1 MKYKKFETL
10 NNHPKNNHPI
20 QRSLYPSLQPFR
32 THRLKVSN
40 LHELYFEEAGNPQ
53 GIPIVFIHGGPGGGV
68 APVYRQFFDP
78 KVYHIVLID
87 QRGAGKSTPNASLED
102 NTTWDLV
109 ADIEKIRTH
118 LNLKSWFVFGGSWG
132 STLAL
137 AYAET
142 HPEAVRGLILR
153 GIFLCRP
160 KEIEWFYQKGADA
173 LYPDAWEKYL
183 APIPVQE
190 RHNLVTAYYERLTHP
205 DREVRLQAARSWSI
219 WEASTSF
226 LIPDQEVIG
235 SFSEPE
241 FAMTFARIE
250 CHYFKHNAFFETDN
264 WLIENVGRIRHI
276 PCEIV
281 QGRYDVVCPMMS
293 AWDLSRAWPE
303 AKLHI
308 IPDAGHSA
316 METGIRSRLI
326 EITDRW
332 STQFQDLSQHTKQS

>member
-1 MKYKKFETL
+1 MKYKKFETPSGSPTRPTTP
-10 NNHPKNNHPI
+10 HRP
-20 QRSLYPSLQPFR
+20 LYPSIQPYR
-32 THRLKVSN
+32 TGRLRVSDI
-40 LHELYFEEAGNPQ
+40 HEIYYEEVGNPE
-53 GIPIVFIHGGPGGGV
+53 GKPVLFVHGGPGGGIS
-68 APVYRQFFDP
+68 PVYRQFFNP
-78 KVYHIVLID
+78 KIFRVILID
-87 QRGAGKSTPNASLED
+87 QRGAGKSTPRAELRE

-109 ADIEKIRTH
+109 ADIEKVRESIQIDQW
-118 LNLKSWFVFGGSWG
+118 LVFGGSWG

-142 HPEAVRGLILR
+142 HPERVQGLILR

-173 LYPDAWEKYL
+173 IFPDAWEKYL
-183 APIPVQE
+183 APIPVDE
-190 RHNLVTAYYERLTHP
+190 RHQMVAAYYQRLTHEN
-205 DREVRLQAARSWSI
+205 REIGLQAARAWSV

-226 LIPDQEVIG
+226 LLQDQETVG

-250 CHYFKHNAFFETDN
+250 CHYFTHQAFFSTDN
-264 WLIENVGRIRHI
+264 WLIENVHRIRHI

-281 QGRYDVVCPMMS
+281 QGRYDIVCPMAS
-293 AWDLSRAWPE
+293 AWELSRAWPE

-316 METGIRSRLI
+316 LEAGIRSRLI
-326 EITDRW
+326 EIMDR
-332 STQFQDLSQHTKQS
+332 LALAAL